1 MGRFRS
7 KTPLRLLLRSRT
19 ILLFRHAHVQLRLQG
34 IQGYN
39 HSISQG
45 CSSSRRIHH
54 MGLLQYVFY
63 HLLCHLSPI
72 ASIFSSDL
80 TALLPALTTD
90 HDVVRHATR
99 YGIPDA
105 VQKGGLSFA
114 SFCREYLKSGGT
126 KPECKFEQGLQRAR
140 AATLMMLALPGSAY
154 LYQYV
159 LSTRLS

>member
-1 MGRFRS
+1 MLMCNYDCKEFRD
-7 KTPLRLLLRSRT
+7 T
-19 ILLFRHAHVQLRLQG
+19 ITQSLKDAQSADGSTTWV
-34 IQGYN
+34 
-39 HSISQG
+39 
-45 CSSSRRIHH
+45 
-54 MGLLQYVFY
+54 
-63 HLLCHLSPI
+63 
-72 ASIFSSDL
+72 FSSTSPVSDPPEKTSL
-80 TALLPALTTD
+80 QLD

-126 KPECKFEQGLQRAR
+126 KPECKFEQGLARAR

-159 LSTRLS
+159 YHPSYRKVLTIQRRRTWSTRSCDHAR